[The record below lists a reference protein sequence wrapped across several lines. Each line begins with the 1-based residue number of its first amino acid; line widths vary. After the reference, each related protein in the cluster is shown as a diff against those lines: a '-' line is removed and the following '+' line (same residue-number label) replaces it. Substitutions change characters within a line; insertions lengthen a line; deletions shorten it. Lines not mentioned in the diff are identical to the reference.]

1 MPHSITSGYL
11 CRMIL
16 LLLAQLCM
24 HDKVFTLVETRAI
37 SELRGRLVPLN
48 MLELSSISFTGAAF
62 VDRPFNLYFMF
73 VFLMLSSDIHVYS
86 NKKDTSDFHGTV
98 SFDSVKML
106 QQKVSQNV
114 YQTSDTQNLVII

>member
-11 CRMIL
+11 CRIIL

-24 HDKVFTLVETRAI
+24 HDRVFTLVETKAI
-37 SELRGRLVPLN
+37 SELRGRLVPLT
-48 MLELSSISFTGAAF
+48 MLKLSSISFTGAAF
-62 VDRPFNLYFMF
+62 VDRPFNIYFMF
-73 VFLMLSSDIHVYS
+73 VFLMLSSDVYS

-98 SFDSVKML
+98 SFDSVKMPH
-106 QQKVSQNV
+106 QKVSQNV